1 MYRLLLIKRFIED
14 IFIFPFILAGR
25 FYAAIKPLKREY
37 RIFFFLSFYQTG
49 GAEKV
54 HAQIVQAAGGS
65 DCIVFFTRHSVD
77 NRFLEDFKKS
87 GAALRDIS
95 GFTDNKW
102 LYFMNLIYR
111 GIITGYINHQKQKP
125 VVFNG
130 QCNFAYKI
138 SPWIDK
144 IIRQVELIHSLNTFS
159 YIRIP
164 FIPFISKTIMIS
176 RKRIEDHKELYLRYK
191 IPVTTAERII
201 YIPNGIPLPE
211 SVKTERPLSPFTVLY
226 SGRSSPEKRIHLIMS
241 MARELHD
248 MNEDVQFEMI
258 GNLSDSVNTEAFP
271 FIKFH
276 GNISDTQ
283 KISSIYSRAHLLLIT
298 SSAEGFPMVIME
310 AMASGCA
317 IMATPVGEIPF
328 HVKNGENGFLF
339 SSAVNEAD
347 IIREGCEIILRLKNN
362 PEQWKKISAT
372 NIRYATENFGIE
384 KFNSSYSDLLR

>member
-1 MYRLLLIKRFIED
+1 MYRFLLIKRFIED

-37 RIFFFLSFYQTG
+37 RIFFFFSFYQTG

-54 HAQIVQAAGGS
+54 HAQIVQAAGGA
-65 DCIVFFTRHSVD
+65 DCIVYFTRHSTD
-77 NRFLEDFKKS
+77 TRFLGDFKRS
-87 GAALRDIS
+87 GAMLIDIS
-95 GFTDNKW
+95 KFTDNKW
-102 LYFMNLIYR
+102 LYFLNLIYR
-111 GIITGYINHQKQKP
+111 GIISAYINRQQKKP

-138 SPWIDK
+138 SSWLNK
-144 IIRQVELIHSLNTFS
+144 GIRQIELIHSLNTFS
-159 YIRIP
+159 IIRIP
-164 FIPFISKTIMIS
+164 FILFISKTIMIS

-191 IPVTTAERII
+191 IPMMLAERIV

-226 SGRSSPEKRIHLIMS
+226 SGRSSPEKRIHLIMA
-241 MARELHD
+241 MAKELHCRK
-248 MNEDVQFEMI
+248 EDVQFEMI
-258 GNLSDSVNTEAFP
+258 GDLSDSADQAAFP

-276 GNISDTQ
+276 GNISDTE
-283 KISSIYSRAHLLLIT
+283 KINSIYSRAHLLLIT

-310 AMASGCA
+310 AMTSGCA

-328 HVKNGENGFLF
+328 HIKNGENGFLF
-339 SSAVNEAD
+339 SSAVNETD

-372 NIRYATENFGIE
+372 SICYATENFGIE